1 MTHNRIPKL
10 FLLWCKKNV
19 WSIKA
24 DNVDNFEIKKVFKKI
39 YIKKRDTYRDTKGD
53 QPKVFHL
60 WGIKNFAY
68 NGKDFDDIRH
78 KKTQS
83 EHRGNPPR

>member
-1 MTHNRIPKL
+1 M
-10 FLLWCKKNV
+10 
-19 WSIKA
+19 
-24 DNVDNFEIKKVFKKI
+24 
-39 YIKKRDTYRDTKGD
+39 YKKRDTYRDTKGD

-68 NGKDFDDIRH
+68 NGNDFDDIRH